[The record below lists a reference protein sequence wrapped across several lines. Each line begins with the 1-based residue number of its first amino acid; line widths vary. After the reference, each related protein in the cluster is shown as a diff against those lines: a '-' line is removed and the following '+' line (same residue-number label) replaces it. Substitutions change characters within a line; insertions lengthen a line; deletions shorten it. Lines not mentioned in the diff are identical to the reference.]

1 MELRREIKK
10 KMKGIKLKALQK
22 SYKIEPKTV
31 AKWKIGKDPNNQKS
45 NRDNIM

>member
-10 KMKGIKLKALQK
+10 KMKGIKILKALQK

-31 AKWKIGKDPNNQKS
+31 AIME
-45 NRDNIM
+45 NREGPQQPEVKQR